1 MRKMRPVSIFAQAVV
16 WTLVFTTFLMG
27 WFPPESTAMLASAI
41 SGLPGTDIGLNR
53 LEDLRKVQ
61 RVLESKIVQQRLEDV
76 GLTADEIP
84 GRLARLSDAQ
94 LHQMANQ
101 LDALMPGGD
110 GGLGIVVAILVI
122 AILVVI
128 LFYLLGHRIEVKKN

>member
-1 MRKMRPVSIFAQAVV
+1 M
-16 WTLVFTTFLMG
+16 MG
-27 WFPPESTAMLASAI
+27 WFPPESTAMLAPA
-41 SGLPGTDIGLNR
+41 DFGLNR
-53 LEDLRKVQ
+53 LEDLQKVQ
-61 RVLESKIVQQRLEDV
+61 RVLESKMVQQRLEDV
-76 GLTADEIP
+76 GLTADEIQ

-94 LHQMANQ
+94 LHRMANQ

-110 GGLGIVVAILVI
+110 GGLGIVVALLVI

>member
-16 WTLVFTTFLMG
+16 WTLVFTTFMMG
-27 WFPPESTAMLASAI
+27 WFPPESTAMLAPA
-41 SGLPGTDIGLNR
+41 DFGLNR

-76 GLTADEIP
+76 GLTADEIQA
-84 GRLARLSDAQ
+84 RLARLSDAQ

-110 GGLGIVVAILVI
+110 GGLGIVVALLVI

>member
-27 WFPPESTAMLASAI
+27 WFPPESTAMLAPAI
-41 SGLPGTDIGLNR
+41 SGLHGTDVGLNR
-53 LEDLRKVQ
+53 LEDLQKVQ
-61 RVLESKIVQQRLEDV
+61 RVLESKMVQQRLEDV

-110 GGLGIVVAILVI
+110 GGLGIVVALLVI
-122 AILVVI
+122 AILAVI
-128 LFYLLGHRIEVKKN
+128 LIYLLGHRIEVKKN

>member
-1 MRKMRPVSIFAQAVV
+1 MRKMRPVSIFVQAVV
-16 WTLVFTTFLMG
+16 WTLVFTTFMMG
-27 WFPPESTAMLASAI
+27 WFPPESTAMLAPA
-41 SGLPGTDIGLNR
+41 DFGLNR
-53 LEDLRKVQ
+53 LEDLQKVQ
-61 RVLESKIVQQRLEDV
+61 RVLESKMVQQRLEDV
-76 GLTADEIP
+76 GLTADEIQ

-110 GGLGIVVAILVI
+110 GGLGIIVVLLVI

>member
-27 WFPPESTAMLASAI
+27 WFPTESTAMLAPAI
-41 SGLPGTDIGLNR
+41 SGIHGTDVGPNR

-110 GGLGIVVAILVI
+110 GGLGIVVALLVI

>member
-1 MRKMRPVSIFAQAVV
+1 MRKMRPVSIFTQAVV
-16 WTLVFTTFLMG
+16 WTLVFTTFIMG
-27 WFPPESTAMLASAI
+27 WFPPESTAMLAPAI
-41 SGLPGTDIGLNR
+41 SGVHGTDVSLNR
-53 LEDLRKVQ
+53 LEDLQKVQ
-61 RVLESKIVQQRLEDV
+61 RVLESKMVQQRLEDV

-110 GGLGIVVAILVI
+110 GLGIVIALLVI
-122 AILVVI
+122 AILAVVLI
-128 LFYLLGHRIEVKKN
+128 YLLGHRIEVKKN

>member
-1 MRKMRPVSIFAQAVV
+1 VQAVV
-16 WTLVFTTFLMG
+16 WTLVFTTFMMG
-27 WFPPESTAMLASAI
+27 WFPPDSTAMLAPA
-41 SGLPGTDIGLNR
+41 DFGLNR
-53 LEDLRKVQ
+53 LEDLQKVQ
-61 RVLESKIVQQRLEDV
+61 RVLESKMVQQRLEDV
-76 GLTADEIP
+76 GLTADEIQ

-94 LHQMANQ
+94 LHRMANQ

-110 GGLGIVVAILVI
+110 GGLGIVVALLVI

>member
-1 MRKMRPVSIFAQAVV
+1 MRKMRPVSIFVQAVV
-16 WTLVFTTFLMG
+16 WTLVFTTFMMG
-27 WFPPESTAMLASAI
+27 WFPPESTAMLAPA
-41 SGLPGTDIGLNR
+41 DFGLNR
-53 LEDLRKVQ
+53 LEDLQKVQ
-61 RVLESKIVQQRLEDV
+61 RVLESKMVQQRLEDV
-76 GLTADEIP
+76 GLTADEIQ
-84 GRLARLSDAQ
+84 GRLARLSDGQ